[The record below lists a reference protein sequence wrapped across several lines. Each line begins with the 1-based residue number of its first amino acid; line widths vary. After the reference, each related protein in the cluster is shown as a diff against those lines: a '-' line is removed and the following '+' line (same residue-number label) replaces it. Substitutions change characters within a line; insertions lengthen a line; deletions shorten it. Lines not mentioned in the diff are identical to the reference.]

1 MSVFQGADFIGPTI
15 TDEAPDLDA
24 MTKAQ
29 LLEYASAHGVEVPT
43 RATKAQII
51 AAIRG

>member
-1 MSVFQGADFIGPTI
+1 MSVFQGAEYIGPTSYEI
-15 TDEAPDLDA
+15 IDLNA
-24 MTKAQ
+24 MSKAQ